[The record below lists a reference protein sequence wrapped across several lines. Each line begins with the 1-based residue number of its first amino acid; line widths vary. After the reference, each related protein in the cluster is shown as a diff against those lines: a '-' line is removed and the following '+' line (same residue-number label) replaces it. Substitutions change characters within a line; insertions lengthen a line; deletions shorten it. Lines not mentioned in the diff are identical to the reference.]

1 MSLRHTA
8 ATSCI
13 LVLLLLCLPMLALA
27 AEDDSPAAPPEGVSV
42 TVLPAAPEEAT
53 TTEADETVDRVKA
66 KPDDSIIDLA
76 YTGVPFGEVL
86 EELSER
92 LELTVVCLDDKV
104 LERKYYR
111 HTRVSRTRALAA
123 ACATMMV
130 VPEPGYI
137 LCREEEAV
145 AGDLAPEIKSDPE
158 LNISLEEAN
167 LDETLEYLWEKT
179 GVAMAATDAFS
190 ESEITY
196 SADAKKLS
204 EVMEGMATAVE
215 AKVVR
220 GYVLKVIDPEVP
232 LQRLE
237 EMSDEELDKM
247 FREGL
252 SGVQE
257 GQQEGTVPATDEIK
271 QLMLSGMQDAVRNF
285 SELSPQERREH
296 VQRGAT
302 LIRRFAGIT
311 HRLAPDTQQ
320 QLRSQVQP
328 FLGVIVAGYVAM
340 PTQQR
345 AELYPLMDALKSFG
359 W

>member
-1 MSLRHTA
+1 MSLRHIA
-8 ATSCI
+8 VTSCI
-13 LVLLLLCLPMLALA
+13 LVLLLCLTWPALA
-27 AEDDSPAAPPEGVSV
+27 AEEDGPAAPPDGVSV
-42 TVLPAAPEEAT
+42 TVLPADPDEAT
-53 TTEADETVDRVKA
+53 QTEVDKAVDRAKA
-66 KPDDSIIDLA
+66 KPDDSVIDLA
-76 YTGVPFGEVL
+76 YNGVPFGEVL
-86 EELSER
+86 DELSER

-104 LERKYYR
+104 LERRYYR
-111 HTRVSRTRALAA
+111 HARVSRTRALAA

-137 LCREEEAV
+137 ICRQEEAV
-145 AGDLAPEIKSDPE
+145 AGDLAPEIKSDPK
-158 LNISLEEAN
+158 LNVSLQDAN
-167 LDETLEYLWEKT
+167 LGEALEYLWEKT
-179 GVAMAATDAFS
+179 GVAMAATDAFL

-196 SADAKKLS
+196 SADATKLS

-220 GYVLKVIDPEVP
+220 GYILKVIDPEVP

-252 SGVQE
+252 SGVQR
-257 GQQEGTVPATDEIK
+257 GQQEGSVPATDEIK

-285 SELSPQERREH
+285 SDLSPQERREH